1 MTQVA
6 EAPLTNP
13 VPGSWIRLP
22 NGMPAVYV
30 PHEPQYRKNEQTN
43 RDELVGYI
51 PGAHIKRLLSE
62 GAMYAES
69 PGAAPVQATG
79 ESSMEASLRA
89 ELEQSKQAQ
98 EALME
103 ELQSLREKMA
113 SDPHVPN
120 AAKRAR

>member
-6 EAPLTNP
+6 DAPLTNP

-30 PHEPQYRKNEQTN
+30 PHEAQYRKNAQTN

-62 GAMYAES
+62 GAMYAEA
-69 PGAAPVQATG
+69 PGAAPMQTTG
-79 ESSMEASLRA
+79 ESSVEAALRA
-89 ELEQSKQAQ
+89 ELEQTKQAQ

-103 ELQSLREKMA
+103 ELAALREKMA
-113 SDPHVPN
+113 ADTNVPN
-120 AAKRAR
+120 ARSRR